1 MLRYMVAFK
10 KGSLFKFDQVTV
22 QLLNTALRLI
32 NTRSSLVYWSEAP
45 IVMRFL
51 TYFRFWKDRERL
63 SVRDNY
69 KPDLDLSGH

>member
-1 MLRYMVAFK
+1 MQLDYYYNKSQRVGFQRCEESYHRY
-10 KGSLFKFDQVTV
+10 
-22 QLLNTALRLI
+22 
-32 NTRSSLVYWSEAP
+32 YWSEAP

-69 KPDLDLSGH
+69 KPDLDLSGP